1 MTFATI
7 ANAASAFS
15 SSFFY
20 ESTTDS
26 GASAIW
32 VQGAGYLVT
41 IYFAQLSSQYKLT
54 GNFINKQL
62 TNNFQSILK
71 TKSAVNK
78 SMAYLCINLK
88 FYDLSSKF

>member
-20 ESTTDS
+20 ESITDS

-41 IYFAQLSSQYKLT
+41 IYFAQLSRQYKLT
-54 GNFINKQL
+54 GNFIGTYAFL
-62 TNNFQSILK
+62 SLDFTL
-71 TKSAVNK
+71 A
-78 SMAYLCINLK
+78 
-88 FYDLSSKF
+88 LSSLL